1 MDREEMIGRDLEPLD
16 PSDEALMV
24 PMYVGVEALPSWHP
38 EIAVRGALGASA
50 RIVVDLP
57 CEHREGREL
66 CGSEEGFVLRFDL
79 AEADPRLL
87 RDALTGVGHW
97 SWAPLRLMDVGPAPL
112 CGERWV
118 PWPWV
123 DQALV
128 GSERERGLFGY
139 RMTLRYVAAQDTAG
153 RREYA
158 QMMRAAFPQYHDGAK
173 ALIVESSKV
182 GLHLYC
188 QRRKAQ
194 YHLYRPATGQPKERD

>member
-112 CGERWV
+112 CGERWASA
-118 PWPWV
+118 PWV

-128 GSERERGLFGY
+128 GTERKRGLY
-139 RMTLRYVAAQDTAG
+139 RYDPALCRLPRHGKASGICALNA
-153 RREYA
+153 RRVPPY
-158 QMMRAAFPQYHDGAK
+158 
-173 ALIVESSKV
+173 
-182 GLHLYC
+182 
-188 QRRKAQ
+188 RR
-194 YHLYRPATGQPKERD
+194 G